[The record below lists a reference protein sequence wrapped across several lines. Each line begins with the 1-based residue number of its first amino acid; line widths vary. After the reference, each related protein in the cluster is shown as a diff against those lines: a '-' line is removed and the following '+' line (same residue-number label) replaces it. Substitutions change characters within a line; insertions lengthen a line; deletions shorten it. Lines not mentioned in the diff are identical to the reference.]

1 MMSRT
6 RSRSSGRSPFEVT
19 DDDLW
24 GRSRRGDE
32 VAFGRLFD
40 RHADALFRYCV
51 VRLRSRENAQDVVSY
66 VFAEAW
72 RQRHRIE
79 IQAGSL
85 RPWLFS
91 VARNRTGRVQAQLI
105 KRAGRSLGEEVAVV
119 DDHADR
125 IVEQVDAQRRCAEVL
140 DAIDALPAAA
150 REVLVLAVWGG
161 LTYEQI
167 AAELGIEIGTV
178 KSRLNRARQRLAL
191 VVDPQRRT
199 RPHES
204 SRGGEIIALFT
215 SEDQP

>member
-1 MMSRT
+1 MSHI
-6 RSRSSGRSPFEVT
+6 RSRSAGRSQLVVT
-19 DDDLW
+19 DEDLW

-40 RHADALFRYCV
+40 RHADALFRYCA

-79 IQAGSL
+79 LQAGSL

-91 VARNRTGRVQAQLI
+91 VARNRTGRVQTQLI
-105 KRAGRSLGEEVAVV
+105 KRAERGLGEVVAVV
-119 DDHADR
+119 DDHADQVVDR
-125 IVEQVDAQRRCAEVL
+125 VDAQRLCAEVL
-140 DAIDALPAAA
+140 DAVDALPTAA
-150 REVLVLAVWGG
+150 REVLVLSVWGG

-178 KSRLNRARQRLAL
+178 KSRLNRARQRLAPL
-191 VVDPQRRT
+191 VDPQRRSP
-199 RPHES
+199 RREPSH
-204 SRGGEIIALFT
+204 GGEITTLFT

>member
-1 MMSRT
+1 MSRI
-6 RSRSSGRSPFEVT
+6 RSRPAGRSQLVVT
-19 DDDLW
+19 DEHLW
-24 GRSRRGDE
+24 GRSRRGDD

-51 VRLRSRENAQDVVSY
+51 VRLRSRESAQDVVSY
-66 VFAEAW
+66 VFTEAW

-79 IQAGSL
+79 LQAGSL

-91 VARNRTGRVQAQLI
+91 VARNRTGRVQTQLI
-105 KRAGRSLGEEVAVV
+105 KQADRSLGEVVAVA

-125 IVEQVDAQRRCAEVL
+125 IVDQIDAQRLCAEVL
-140 DAIDALPAAA
+140 DAIDALPTAA
-150 REVLVLAVWGG
+150 REVLVLSVWGG

-178 KSRLNRARQRLAL
+178 KSRLNRARQRLASA
-191 VVDPQRRT
+191 VDPQRRSP
-199 RPHES
+199 RREPSH
-204 SRGGEIIALFT
+204 GGEIIALFT

>member
-1 MMSRT
+1 MSRI
-6 RSRSSGRSPFEVT
+6 RSRSVGRSQPEVT
-19 DDDLW
+19 DEDVW
-24 GRSRRGDE
+24 GRACRGDE
-32 VAFGRLFD
+32 VAFGQLFD

-72 RQRHRIE
+72 RQRHHIE
-79 IQAGSL
+79 LKAGSL

-105 KRAGRSLGEEVAVV
+105 RRADRTLSEAVSVV

-125 IVEQVDAQRRCAEVL
+125 IVDQVDAQRLCAEVL
-140 DAIDALPAAA
+140 DAIDALPTAA
-150 REVLVLAVWGG
+150 REVLALSVWGG

-167 AAELGIEIGTV
+167 ATELGIEIGTV
-178 KSRLNRARQRLAL
+178 KSRLNRARQRLASA
-191 VVDPQRRT
+191 VDPQRRSP
-199 RPHES
+199 RNES
-204 SRGGEIIALFT
+204 NHGGEIIALFT